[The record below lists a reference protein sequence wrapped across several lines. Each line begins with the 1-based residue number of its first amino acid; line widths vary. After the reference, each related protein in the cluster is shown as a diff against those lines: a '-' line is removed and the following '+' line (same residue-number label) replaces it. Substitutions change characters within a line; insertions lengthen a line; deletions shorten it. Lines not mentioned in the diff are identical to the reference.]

1 MQWNDSINAGFNIGA
16 KTWLKVVPNY
26 KEINVE
32 KSLKDKDSILY
43 TYKDLIALRKSKKY
57 KDLILNGTF
66 QLYLKEDPYIMVY
79 EREWKGQKLLVVIN
93 FDEDEHVIDLP
104 LDVKKVIL
112 SNYKDS
118 VCSLSKVTLRPYEA
132 IIFER

>member
-1 MQWNDSINAGFNIGA
+1 MKAFSFSSF
-16 KTWLKVVPNY
+16 
-26 KEINVE
+26 
-32 KSLKDKDSILY
+32 SLHGCQ
-43 TYKDLIALRKSKKY
+43 KY

-79 EREWKGQKLLVVIN
+79 EREWEGQKLLVVIN

-104 LDVKKVIL
+104 LDVKKVVL